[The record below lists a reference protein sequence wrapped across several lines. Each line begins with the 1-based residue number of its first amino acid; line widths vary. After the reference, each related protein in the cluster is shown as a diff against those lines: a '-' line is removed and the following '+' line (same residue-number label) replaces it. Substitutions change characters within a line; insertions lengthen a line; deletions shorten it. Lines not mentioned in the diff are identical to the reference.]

1 MRYVL
6 LALGA
11 VKRSCESGMGVSIN
25 CMEKLAGN
33 RTLVALAK
41 TKLIKLVLLRA
52 HFMNLSSS
60 SNHMNTRS

>member
-1 MRYVL
+1 M
-6 LALGA
+6 GWD
-11 VKRSCESGMGVSIN
+11 MGVSIN